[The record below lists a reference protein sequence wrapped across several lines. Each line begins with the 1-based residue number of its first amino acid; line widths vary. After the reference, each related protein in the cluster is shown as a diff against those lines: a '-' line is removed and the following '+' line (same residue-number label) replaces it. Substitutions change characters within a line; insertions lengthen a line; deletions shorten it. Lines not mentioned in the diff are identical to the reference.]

1 MSTEEILKYIKG
13 DASTEEAKQVEDW
26 IISSDRN
33 AKKYNLL
40 KSQFIAATFDQTSD
54 EVEVGREYQTF
65 SKKAQKLKR
74 IQGLRSLLKY
84 AASIIF
90 VLGTGYI
97 LYTANLNDNEPVPIP
112 ENAITLETG
121 DNNIMVISEDGTA
134 KVLDKQGNIV
144 GAQSGSKLVYDN
156 TSELEELVYNTL
168 TVPYGKT
175 FDLQL
180 SDGTKVTLN
189 AGSSIKYPVKFL
201 KEGNREVFLIGEAF
215 FDVAH
220 DAEHQFVV
228 NADQMNITVLGTKF
242 NVSSYPEDTMVN
254 TVLVEGSVQISPVDE
269 EQNMKTNTQL
279 EPGFKASLEKRNGEV
294 TVDEADISLHTAWI
308 NGKIVFRHT
317 PFKNIVKK
325 LERHYNVEII
335 NNNQLLDDEVFTA
348 SFDIET
354 IEEVL
359 ATFSKTYPINY
370 QFNEIKQ
377 LVINSNETPMN

>member
-26 IISSDRN
+26 IISSDLN

-40 KSQFIAATFDQTSD
+40 KSQFIAATFNQTTD
-54 EVEVGREYQTF
+54 TVEVGREYEAF
-65 SKKAQKLKR
+65 SKKAQQIKR

-84 AASIIF
+84 AASIILVF
-90 VLGTGYI
+90 GTGYI
-97 LYTANLNDNEPVPIP
+97 LYTANLDDQEPVPIP
-112 ENAITLETG
+112 ENAITLQTA
-121 DNNIMVISEDGTA
+121 DDKIMVISENGTA
-134 KVLDKQGNIV
+134 QVLDKQGNIV

-156 TSELEELVYNTL
+156 APVLEELVYNTL

-201 KEGNREVFLIGEAF
+201 KDIHREVFLIGEAF

-220 DAEHQFVV
+220 DVEHQFVV
-228 NADQMNITVLGTKF
+228 NADQMDITVLGTKF
-242 NVSSYPEDTMVN
+242 NVSSYPEDAMVN
-254 TVLVEGSVQISPVDE
+254 TVLVEGSVQISPTDE
-269 EQNMKTNTQL
+269 DQDMKTNTRL
-279 EPGFKASLEKRNGEV
+279 EPGFKASLEKSNGQV
-294 TVDEADISLHTAWI
+294 TIDEADISLHTAWI

-325 LERHYNVEII
+325 LERHYDVEII
-335 NNNQLLDDEVFTA
+335 NNNQLLDNEVFTA

-359 ATFSKTYPINY
+359 ATFSKTYPIHY
-370 QFNEIKQ
+370 QYNEIKQ
-377 LVINSNETPMN
+377 LVINSN